1 MIIPF
6 QSLDRRR
13 NESEKNKAMRELTQ
27 ISSQMST
34 ALSRVRKSDVEDA
47 KHEAAKLALDR
58 DQMGQ
63 NPRREDIT
71 KEIRVLEDRLKSIAA
86 TIEQDTKIRDQL
98 RLRSNEQNEID
109 MLDRQVDQEYDSLT
123 DMIRDNSFLIS
134 SQGEDARV
142 SKEDPIA
149 PIEVLHNNGE

>member
-1 MIIPF
+1 
-6 QSLDRRR
+6 
-13 NESEKNKAMRELTQ
+13 MRELTQ